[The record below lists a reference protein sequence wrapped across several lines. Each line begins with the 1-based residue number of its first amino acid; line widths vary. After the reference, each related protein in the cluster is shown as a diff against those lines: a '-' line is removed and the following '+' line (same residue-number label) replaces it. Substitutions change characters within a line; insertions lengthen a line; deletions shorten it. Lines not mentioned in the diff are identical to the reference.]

1 MFTSLREFM
10 RGQRQQGD
18 ERLGHGKQRSRFTQ
32 HWARGVR
39 LILEPLEDRRVP
51 STFLELLAGPSIHSY
66 AGVGFRENQVATLAA
81 SVNGA
86 PDPNPNDFKVQIQWG
101 DGQTSAA
108 DLVYMGN
115 NGSFADYL
123 VKGSHVYQQANGN
136 GIPISAFATGP
147 DGTSTSSQTSTAYV
161 APMPSGIPGTVP
173 PSQGTP
179 TAAADV
185 QIQVLAGSTIHSY
198 AGVGFRENVVANL
211 AISLNG
217 QPDPSLSGVHAEIN
231 WGDSASWTKGDL
243 VYMGNNGSFADY
255 LIKGSHVYAKANGNG
270 IPIVVYASGPDGTST
285 SDQTST
291 AYVAPMPSGIPGTV
305 PPTQGTPTTA
315 SDVQIELL
323 AASSIQSFAGIGFQQ
338 NVVASLAISLNGQPD
353 PNASDVHAQINWGDS
368 ASWTAGT
375 PVFMGNNGSFADYEI
390 KGSHVYRQPNGVGIP
405 IVVYASGPD
414 GTSTSDQTS
423 TAYVSPNP
431 NPEPLPSGAVPNSNG
446 SVTVSYQMTGNLATG
461 QSIPISVYWASGP
474 HGSDALSQTPLYT
487 FIATSANSSS
497 TQTNTFTVPPASL
510 TVAPH
515 AATYLLVVADPA
527 KNLGAQ
533 GDPLAVLALR
543 AHLDA
548 LTAAQLQ
555 KVMPGLSAAAA
566 QSYAPALNNT
576 MNQFHIQTLEQR
588 AMFLGQLAVESQNLQ
603 TWSEKYNGTDPV
615 AYFISKY
622 WVPTSQWTGL
632 GASVPTAQGITLK
645 VPHAAGANKTY
656 DLYWS
661 TSAKLTSTATLYQH
675 QAFTY
680 AGGFYK
686 GQFAGAVPP
695 KYTTYLL
702 VVDPST
708 NQVVLAINNH
718 LGNWSP
724 ADAAAFRGRG
734 PIQITGRYNYQKFAD
749 YAGLPGLMT
758 NPSMLA
764 NTAAPAPG
772 MEAAG
777 WFWET
782 LYNHHL
788 NETADSFAGQSTSAF
803 NTAVTKVINP
813 GLLAL
818 SSRLTNYL
826 RIRALLLTS
835 AAAGP

>member
-1 MFTSLREFM
+1 MFTSLKQLV
-10 RGQRQQGD
+10 RGRQRQGD
-18 ERLGHGKQRSRFTQ
+18 KRFGHVKQRSRSTLRR
-32 HWARGVR
+32 ARG
-39 LILEPLEDRRVP
+39 LILETLEDRCVP
-51 STFLELLAGPSIHSY
+51 STVLELFTASSIQSY
-66 AGVGFRENQVATLAA
+66 AGVGFRENQVATLSA

-86 PDPNPNDFKVQIQWG
+86 PDPNSKDFKVQIQWG
-101 DGQTSAA
+101 DGQTSTA

-123 VKGSHVYQQANGN
+123 VKGSHVYSQANGN

-147 DGTSTSSQTSTAYV
+147 DGTSTSSQTSTAFVSPMPSGIPGTVPPQGKPTAAADVNIQLFTASSIQSFTGVGFRRNVV
-161 APMPSGIPGTVP
+161 ASLSIALNGQPDPNLSDVHAQINWGDSASWSAGDLVYMGNNGSFADYLVKGTHVYSQANGNGIPVVVYASGPDGTSTSDQTSTAFVSPMPSGIPGTVP

-185 QIQVLAGSTIHSY
+185 NIQLFT
-198 AGVGFRENVVANL
+198 
-211 AISLNG
+211 
-217 QPDPSLSGVHAEIN
+217 
-231 WGDSASWTKGDL
+231 
-243 VYMGNNGSFADY
+243 
-255 LIKGSHVYAKANGNG
+255 
-270 IPIVVYASGPDGTST
+270 
-285 SDQTST
+285 
-291 AYVAPMPSGIPGTV
+291 
-305 PPTQGTPTTA
+305 
-315 SDVQIELL
+315 
-323 AASSIQSFAGIGFQQ
+323 ASSIQSFAGMGFQQ
-338 NVVASLAISLNGQPD
+338 NVVASLSISLHGEPD
-353 PNASDVHAQINWGDS
+353 TNVSDVHAQINWGDS

-375 PVFMGNNGSFADYEI
+375 PVFMGNNGSFADYVI
-390 KGSHVYRQPNGVGIP
+390 KGSHVYRQPNGNGIP

-423 TAYVSPNP
+423 TAYVMPNP

-446 SVTVSYQMTGNLATG
+446 SVTVSYQMTGNLAAG
-461 QSIPISVYWASGP
+461 QSIPISLYWARGP

-487 FIATSANSSS
+487 FTATSANSSS
-497 TQTNTFTVPPASL
+497 TQTNTFTVPAASL

-515 AATYLLVVADPA
+515 AATYLLIVSDPA
-527 KNLGAQ
+527 KNLSAQ

-548 LTAAQLQ
+548 LTAAQLE

-566 QSYAPALNNT
+566 RSYVPALNNT

-603 TWSEKYNGTDPV
+603 TWSEKYNGSDPV

-632 GASVPTAQGITLK
+632 GASVPTVQGITLK
-645 VPHAAGANKTY
+645 VAHATGPNKTY
-656 DLYWS
+656 KLYWS
-661 TSAKLTSTATLYQH
+661 NSATLTSAATLYQQ

-680 AGGFYK
+680 ASGFYT

-764 NTAAPAPG
+764 NTTTPALG

-777 WFWET
+777 WFWEI

-788 NETADSFAGQSTSAF
+788 NEKADSFAGQSTSAF

-818 SSRLTNYL
+818 SNRLANYL
-826 RIRALLLTS
+826 RIRDLLLS
-835 AAAGP
+835 AGF

>member
-1 MFTSLREFM
+1 MFTSLKQIV
-10 RGQRQQGD
+10 RGRHRNAD
-18 ERLGHGKQRSRFTQ
+18 RRFDRATQRSRFTQ
-32 HWARGVR
+32 RPGQGVE
-39 LILEPLEDRRVP
+39 LILERLEERCVP
-51 STFLELLAGPSIHSY
+51 STFLQLFTGPSIHSY
-66 AGVGFRENQVATLAA
+66 TGVGFKENEVATLAA

-86 PDPNPNDFKVQIQWG
+86 PDPNSSDFKVQIQWG

-136 GIPISAFATGP
+136 GIPVSAVATGP
-147 DGTSTSSQTSTAYV
+147 EGTSTSSHTSTAYV

-185 QIQVLAGSTIHSY
+185 NIQLFTASTIQSY
-198 AGVGFRENVVANL
+198 AGVGFRENVVASL

-217 QPDPSLSGVHAEIN
+217 QPDPNLSDVHAEIN
-231 WGDSASWTKGDL
+231 WGDSESWTKGDL

-255 LIKGSHVYAKANGNG
+255 LIKGSHVYAKTNGNG

-291 AYVAPMPSGIPGTV
+291 AYVSPMPSGIPGTV
-305 PPTQGTPTTA
+305 PPSQGTPTAAAAVHIQLFT
-315 SDVQIELL
+315 
-323 AASSIQSFAGIGFQQ
+323 ASSIQSFAGIGFQQ
-338 NVVASLAISLNGQPD
+338 NVVASLAISLNGEPD
-353 PNASDVHAQINWGDS
+353 PNVSDVHAQINWGDS

-375 PVFMGNNGSFADYEI
+375 PVFMGNNGSFADYVI
-390 KGSHVYRQPNGVGIP
+390 KGSHVYRQPNGNGIP

-423 TAYVSPNP
+423 TAYVAPNP
-431 NPEPLPSGAVPNSNG
+431 NPEPLPSGAMPNSNG
-446 SVTVSYQMTGNLATG
+446 SVTVSYQLTGNLTTG

-474 HGSDALSQTPLYT
+474 HGSNALSQTPLYT
-487 FIATSANSSS
+487 FTATSANSSS
-497 TQTNTFTVPPASL
+497 TQTNTFTVPVTSL

-515 AATYLLVVADPA
+515 PATYLLVVSNPA

-533 GDPLAVLALR
+533 GDTLAVLALR
-543 AHLDA
+543 AHLDP
-548 LTAAQLQ
+548 LTAAQLV
-555 KVMPGLSAAAA
+555 KVMPGLSLAAA
-566 QSYAPALNNT
+566 QNYAPALNNT

-603 TWSEKYNGTDPV
+603 TWSEKYNGSDPV
-615 AYFISKY
+615 AYFVSKY

-632 GASVPTAQGITLK
+632 GASVPTVQGITLR
-645 VPHAAGANKTY
+645 VPHAAGPDKTY
-656 DLYWS
+656 KLYWS
-661 TSAKLTSTATLYQH
+661 NSATLTSAATLYQ
-675 QAFTY
+675 QRTFTY
-680 AGGFYK
+680 ASGFYT

-758 NPSMLA
+758 NPAMLA
-764 NTAAPAPG
+764 NTAAPALG
-772 MEAAG
+772 TEAAG

-788 NETADSFAGQSTSAF
+788 DEKADSFAGQSTSAF
-803 NTAVTKVINP
+803 NTAVTKAINP

-818 SSRLTNYL
+818 STRLANYL
-826 RIRALLLTS
+826 RIRALLLS
-835 AAAGP
+835 AAF